1 MELEL
6 EEWEVWHTYT
16 TYLDSSELNLELG
29 ALTLVDS
36 GVADCV
42 MSSDG
47 HTWWR
52 GDNGVAQGTTT
63 FTIDPDTGSGSF
75 TLSKEEHS
83 AGLPKGFAQ
92 EAWGQAAYFIIG
104 EHRVLGDEPSLS
116 DAYIR
121 AYLGKCVVTRSSED
135 GTTSQSYLYP
145 TLVIYASGVLVLE
158 FRMIGPPSPVQ
169 LETFITS
176 AVNLPRQRLVQVLV
190 NPGLARNAT
199 TAYYRSSP
207 VSFFKRFGYS
217 YRQELHNLAIRQRT
231 ETHQDE
237 DFSFELSPWSGES
250 ESLRSVALSIFHT
263 CSYLVTGPRTGIS
276 FLLLGPRL
284 PPHLGDF
291 WSGRP
296 HIHLIRFGG
305 QMDTAS
311 ENELA
316 HGNAFAAILA
326 RTPATGLDLSEDLR
340 LFEDYS
346 VYIGATASL
355 WVWAKK
361 GLKQQQKW
369 SDPNRGAFIY
379 ERQAVMELLE
389 FGYMLHRGFYHQV
402 EQLQST
408 DQVMAT
414 KRQILHLRLRMREA
428 SHSGEIRRLLEAGWK
443 ELGLP
448 TLAQEIEEAL
458 SLRESEMRSLDAFRA
473 TRVGW
478 IIATIFGLVAVPGLA
493 DQVVIPIWH
502 ISKIHPVTDID
513 HVKVVAAMLA
523 FCGIAFVLLLSVMLF
538 SIVRPKR

>member
-1 MELEL
+1 MTLEL
-6 EEWEVWHTYT
+6 EEWEIWHTYT
-16 TYLDSSELNLELG
+16 TYLDSPRLNLEVG
-29 ALTLVDS
+29 ALVLVNS

-47 HTWWR
+47 HTWWH
-52 GDNGVAQGTTT
+52 GDDGVAQGITK
-63 FTIDPDTGSGSF
+63 FKIDPVTGAGSF

-83 AGLPKGFAQ
+83 AGLPKGFAL

-121 AYLGKCVVTRSSED
+121 AYLGKCVVTKGSEN
-135 GTTSQSYLYP
+135 GAASQSYLYP
-145 TLVIYASGVLVLE
+145 ILVIYASGVLVLE
-158 FRMIGPPSPVQ
+158 FRMIGPHKPVQ
-169 LETFITS
+169 LEQFITS
-176 AVNLPRQRLVQVLV
+176 AVNLPRERLTQVLV

-207 VSFFKRFGYS
+207 VPFFKRFRYS
-217 YRQELHNLAIRQRT
+217 YLQQLHNLAIRQRT
-231 ETHQDE
+231 ATHQDE
-237 DFSFELSPWSGES
+237 AFSFDLSPWSGES

-263 CSYLVTGPRTGIS
+263 CSYLVTGPRTGIP
-276 FLLLGPRL
+276 FLLFGPRL
-284 PPHLGDF
+284 PPNLGEF

-296 HIHLIRFGG
+296 HIHLIRFKD
-305 QMDTAS
+305 QMETAS
-311 ENELA
+311 ENEFV
-316 HGNAFAAILA
+316 HGGAFAAILS
-326 RTPATGLDLSEDLR
+326 RTPADGVDLSEDLR

-355 WVWAKK
+355 WVWAKQ
-361 GLKQQQKW
+361 GLRQQEKW
-369 SDPNRGAFIY
+369 NDPNRGAFIY

-414 KRQILHLRLRMREA
+414 RRQILRLRLRMREA

-448 TLAQEIEEAL
+448 ALAQEIEEAL
-458 SLRESEMRSLDAFRA
+458 SLRESEMRSLDALRA

-478 IIATIFGLVAVPGLA
+478 VIATIFGLVAVPGLA

-502 ISKIHPVTDID
+502 ISKIHPITDID
-513 HVKVVAAMLA
+513 HVKVVAAILA
-523 FCGIAFVLLLSVMLF
+523 ISGIAFVLCLSVILF
-538 SIVRPKR
+538 SIVRSKR